1 MNDKEILDRLWEEYS
16 ETPFASLMMQRKL
29 DLRPQ
34 EDTATRKLLG
44 DMSDSGEVRSGYR
57 IKRVASTVY
66 KMTQAQ
72 PSDSDTVKGK
82 LLIDPEESLTGAN
95 TASFHEQ
102 SPENEP
108 FAPKWTAH
116 DYPNDKGEPKQLLDW
131 KPPRLDVFA
140 VSDTEKDAL
149 HAIKDAFQPIAPYK
163 DNTQGKGLEAHA
175 IATETL
181 VEITAPVPQG
191 YIAFLE
197 NTAERCTSPTTKHSQ
212 DGMNRAEAWVQRV
225 DTPARMF
232 QRLTDG
238 YGISLMFGERFHQFI
253 RNSHNWRGVSGMM
266 LDIDVFKDDDHPDA
280 PEPCASQAE
289 LLDRF
294 PLIPRICSYLI
305 PSASSLYEG
314 RPFKARALVLFPEP
328 VTDQRIY
335 RAFGDILLQEIDCIP
350 ANVTKNP
357 VAVGFGN
364 THNAPQAYTNPRP
377 DTQWI
382 QDTLSHA
389 TESVLQEASESKAR
403 QAGASRDNGKRNGTG
418 GIEGENISEFIW
430 NCDAI
435 TEMVKKGWLT
445 KGTGNEYRWHQAS
458 SDRSCEIYD
467 DGGTI
472 KIFSGTMTSASPGHA
487 TEPVQSHR
495 FYLYQLKGLDLSKDA
510 DKAKCR
516 EYLFSI
522 GYGHDPKAVT
532 LSHKPVKLKPRSDIE
547 LLTQPIERARES
559 LRDAFDTDLKMIGF
573 RADTGIGK
581 TEEVINLYT
590 LKEIGGFFSTPT
602 SILAKEVESRLRY
615 ADCDVFRWRGLHSEQ
630 DGEFPRQKP
639 CMFPDEYQAYA
650 ESGRNAYKML
660 CETCEYLKLCREEG
674 YQSQEQRAS
683 WAQVT
688 VAAHKDL
695 LFNPAFRSTAER
707 LLPKHEDDLIAVDE
721 FDVFESFIECEVT
734 QERLEYLAQTWSHHT
749 NSERPHALGEFAIEL
764 LVYCLTSRAL
774 YNDLSRLVTANT
786 ESHKTEQAIH
796 KALASYR
803 IGDYVHTRDEA
814 HERSEDRAQT
824 AEYINA
830 LPKIET
836 ETWNVLCQLKAFFEI
851 YTHPEGAPIAWKNNT
866 LTFYLPPLPFYTK
879 AKVICMSATLNENF
893 FSTAFAIRDVK
904 RGDVGFINAD
914 DTDWHPEAKVFQL
927 RTNRNPRHTLL
938 VREQNDTGAWRYTG
952 FSDTGQ
958 RFFDAILES
967 VSANP
972 DLHHALISYK
982 WVVETHATALEAQG
996 IITAHFGNLVGLD
1009 SHFNRDTDDPIVLH
1023 ILGSPETPP
1032 DITAHRFNLL
1042 YGGQGTIPTLD
1053 RDIATG
1059 EYKDDTVREVYE
1071 AGVKAELMQAIG
1083 RAGLVKNP
1091 STVIVWTSHELPSVS
1106 HRDQTDLFDETD
1118 WLNALGNLE
1127 ALPDTI
1133 RAREARE
1140 QTAAQATH
1148 AGDARSVAQARGVT
1162 DRHARRLT
1170 QKTREQAKAERNAE
1184 IIRLHKEGDSQREIH
1199 RKMTGTG
1206 YKVSQGVISSFLS
1219 VPGNG
1224 HGQGTTFLEDVR
1236 FRARLREADKKG
1248 IDNELSE
1255 PVFKPHPDTIKA
1267 WNFQWR
1273 AALVDRLRNVKGE
1286 IRKSGWIVSRARTI
1300 EGDTVSD
1307 WDPLPPVAF
1316 VGSEVEAHPE

>member
-1 MNDKEILDRLWEEYS
+1 MQSLDK
-16 ETPFASLMMQRKL
+16 
-29 DLRPQ
+29 
-34 EDTATRKLLG
+34 
-44 DMSDSGEVRSGYR
+44 DSPTDAFV
-57 IKRVASTVY
+57 
-66 KMTQAQ
+66 
-72 PSDSDTVKGK
+72 
-82 LLIDPEESLTGAN
+82 
-95 TASFHEQ
+95 
-102 SPENEP
+102 
-108 FAPKWTAH
+108 KWTAH
-116 DYPNDKGEPKQLLDW
+116 DYLDKNGKPKRLLDW

-149 HAIKDAFQPIAPYK
+149 YSLKDAFQPLAPYK

-175 IATETL
+175 IATGTL

-232 QRLTDG
+232 QRLAAG

-253 RNSHNWRGVSGMM
+253 RNSHNWRGASGMM

-289 LLDRF
+289 LFDRF
-294 PLIPRICSYLI
+294 PLIPRICSYLM

-314 RPFKARALVLFPEP
+314 RPFKARGIVLFPEP

-364 THNAPQAYTNPRP
+364 THNAPQAYEGNP

-382 QDTLSHA
+382 QDTLSLA
-389 TESVLQEASESKAR
+389 TESVLQEASERKAW
-403 QAGASRDNGKRNGTG
+403 QAEQQVRREPSSTTADNNGKRNGTG
-418 GIEGENISEFIW
+418 GIEGENISEFIR

-435 TEMVKKGWLT
+435 TEMVKLGWLT
-445 KGTGNEYRWHQAS
+445 PGKGDEYRWHQAS
-458 SDRSCEIYD
+458 SDRSCEIYA

-472 KIFSGTMTSASPGHA
+472 KIFSGTMTAASPGHA
-487 TEPVQSHR
+487 TPVQSHR
-495 FYLYQLKGLDLSKDA
+495 FYLYHLKGLDLHKDS

-532 LSHKPVKLKPRSDIE
+532 RSHKPVKLKPRSDIE

-639 CMFPDEYQAYA
+639 CMFPDEYKAYA

-707 LLPKHEDDLIAVDE
+707 LLPKHEDDLIAIDE

-734 QERLEYLAQTWSHHT
+734 QERLEYLAYTWSHHT
-749 NSERPHALGEFAIEL
+749 NSERPHALGEFALEL
-764 LVYCLTSRAL
+764 LMCCITSRAL
-774 YNDLSRLVTANT
+774 YDDLSRLVTAIT

-803 IGDYVHTRDEA
+803 IGDYVYTRDET
-814 HERSEDRAQT
+814 HERSQDRDQT

-851 YTHPEGAPIAWKNNT
+851 YTHPDGAPIKWKNNT
-866 LTFYLPPLPFYTK
+866 LTFYLSPLPFYTK
-879 AKVICMSATLNENF
+879 AKVICMSATLNKNF
-893 FSTAFAIRDVK
+893 FSTAFAIRNAK

-1071 AGVKAELMQAIG
+1071 AGAKAELMQAIG

-1091 STVIVWTSHELPSVS
+1091 STVVLWTSHELPSVS

-1170 QKTREQAKAERNAE
+1170 QQPREQAKAERNAE

-1224 HGQGTTFLEDVR
+1224 HGQGTPLLEDVR
-1236 FRARLREADKKG
+1236 FRAPLREADIKG

-1255 PVFKPHPDTIKA
+1255 SVFKPHPDTIKA

-1273 AALVDRLRNVKGE
+1273 AALVDSLRNVKGE
-1286 IRKSGWIVSRARTI
+1286 IPKSGWIASRSREI
-1300 EGDTVSD
+1300 IGDTVSD
-1307 WDPLPPVAF
+1307 WEELPPVAF
-1316 VGSEVEAHPE
+1316 VGAEVEAHPE